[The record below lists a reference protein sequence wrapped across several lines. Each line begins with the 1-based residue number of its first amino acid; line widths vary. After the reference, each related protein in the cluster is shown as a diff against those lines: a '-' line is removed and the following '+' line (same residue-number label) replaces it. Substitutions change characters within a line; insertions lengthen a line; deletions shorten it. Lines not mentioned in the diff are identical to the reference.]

1 FCAAQGS
8 IPCQGVYDLY
18 VAAPP
23 GGAGLVVAG
32 IDVWTTASLS
42 GAKTA
47 WTNLTRSYTNGV
59 VHPDQHAIAFLDGQ
73 HWFIGN
79 DGGVWRTADS
89 GADWTDLNAS
99 LNTIQ
104 FMSVSAVGGGV
115 YLGGSQDN
123 GTALSAAGGTGWN
136 LIWGGDGGDTAVSPS
151 NAQELLTENYDVSLQ
166 HSEDGG
172 KTFNPV
178 VTSATITGPSDFYV
192 PYELAPSKPS
202 QVLLGASGVWQGPA
216 DPTGSGVGWAEV
228 GALSASSSCQLVPK
242 DVITALAAAPSSP
255 DVIYAGFADGQLY
268 VTDNATTSP
277 TWSSIDG
284 PTFAQCSP
292 PLPIGALAVSP
303 ADPNTVYIGI
313 QGLGLENSD
322 LGHVYKSTDG
332 GKTLTD
338 ITGNLPDVP
347 VNSII
352 VDPSEPS
359 DIYVAD
365 DLGVFVAS
373 DGGSSGEQ
381 WERLGT
387 GLPAAAVLQI
397 ALTSGANPSIVAA
410 THGRGAW
417 VIPATAPPNFTL
429 SITPSTQTLTNTNT
443 ATFTIQTTTVNGYS
457 GNLTLSCTAPASG
470 CSFSP
475 ATIAAGASATLT
487 VDATQLSG
495 GTITVTVQ
503 ATDGTLTRTATA
515 ALVMLGFS
523 LNGDQTSPVPLE
535 AGAPAAKDHLYVQG
549 YDGYSGTVTLSCPS
563 LPPDIQCSF
572 NPASVTLASTGTE
585 FTSVIANLSASA
597 AAAAGAGSVTIAASD
612 GVVKRTIVVPV
623 NVAGFSV
630 SVPSQIDALAGTDS
644 ISAPVTVS
652 TLSDYTGTLS
662 LACQAGAPLACSV
675 TPAAATPGT
684 PVTLTITGMSKLS
697 DGNFASITVTATG
710 GSETRTAS
718 AIAELSDFTLNPMM
732 NSTEAVLPGVGSL
745 SFPVD
750 MSFFGDFS
758 SPVTLS
764 CAGLAAPAACSF
776 STNPVQPPAAGI
788 TLT

>member
-1 FCAAQGS
+1 GRQAPPGQPAAWYLQRARRQLERIPVLRPRGSPPAATLAHGAVRLLGAPQPEFGGQWTALGPAPETTSYWGDVAGRVTALALDPADSTGNTLYMAAAYGGLWKSTNAMGASPSFIPIGDNLPTLAVGSIAIDDALSSPAIFVGSGEPNNSGDSYYGAGIFASTDGGQTWTQSTQADGGAETFLGLAFGTILVAPGNGQTLLACAASANDIVVSGTDEVPGVYQSTDGGATWSLVLSAPSSLPYGFVARGESCTALLYAPALKEYVAALSGSGFFVSPTGAAGSWQPLPSPFPSGTAANPYNFFRASLTVRAGVWYSLIADGDSTLSAAGTGDTGLAMSANGGQTWQAIAAPPELFCAAQGS

-47 WTNLTRSYTNGV
+47 WTNLTQSYTNGV

-151 NAQELLTENYDVSLQ
+151 NAQELLTENFGVSLQ
-166 HSEDGG
+166 HSQDGG
-172 KTFNPV
+172 KTFSPV
-178 VTSATITGPSDFYV
+178 VTGATITGPSDFYV
-192 PYELAPSKPS
+192 PYELDPSNPS

-228 GALSASSSCQLVPK
+228 GTLNTSSFCQLVPK

-268 VTDNATTSP
+268 VNDNATASP

-284 PTFAQCSP
+284 PSFAHCSP

-303 ADPNTVYIGI
+303 ADPNTVYTGI

-352 VDPSEPS
+352 V
-359 DIYVAD
+359 
-365 DLGVFVAS
+365 
-373 DGGSSGEQ
+373 
-381 WERLGT
+381 
-387 GLPAAAVLQI
+387 
-397 ALTSGANPSIVAA
+397 
-410 THGRGAW
+410 
-417 VIPATAPPNFTL
+417 
-429 SITPSTQTLTNTNT
+429 
-443 ATFTIQTTTVNGYS
+443 
-457 GNLTLSCTAPASG
+457 
-470 CSFSP
+470 
-475 ATIAAGASATLT
+475 
-487 VDATQLSG
+487 
-495 GTITVTVQ
+495 
-503 ATDGTLTRTATA
+503 
-515 ALVMLGFS
+515 
-523 LNGDQTSPVPLE
+523 
-535 AGAPAAKDHLYVQG
+535 
-549 YDGYSGTVTLSCPS
+549 
-563 LPPDIQCSF
+563 
-572 NPASVTLASTGTE
+572 
-585 FTSVIANLSASA
+585 
-597 AAAAGAGSVTIAASD
+597 
-612 GVVKRTIVVPV
+612 
-623 NVAGFSV
+623 
-630 SVPSQIDALAGTDS
+630 
-644 ISAPVTVS
+644 
-652 TLSDYTGTLS
+652 
-662 LACQAGAPLACSV
+662 
-675 TPAAATPGT
+675 
-684 PVTLTITGMSKLS
+684 
-697 DGNFASITVTATG
+697 
-710 GSETRTAS
+710 
-718 AIAELSDFTLNPMM
+718 
-732 NSTEAVLPGVGSL
+732 
-745 SFPVD
+745 
-750 MSFFGDFS
+750 
-758 SPVTLS
+758 
-764 CAGLAAPAACSF
+764 
-776 STNPVQPPAAGI
+776 
-788 TLT
+788 